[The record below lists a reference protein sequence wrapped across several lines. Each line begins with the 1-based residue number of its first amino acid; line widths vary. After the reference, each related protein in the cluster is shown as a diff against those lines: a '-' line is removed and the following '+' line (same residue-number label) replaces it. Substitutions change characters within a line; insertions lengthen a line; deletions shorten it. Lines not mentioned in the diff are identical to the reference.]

1 MNTTALVFGFI
12 FSLFVLSSS
21 AFGQEKEP
29 TDGKIE
35 IDYRPE
41 SIAPY
46 KERRQNWGFV
56 FGVAAEQIL
65 PTKFRS
71 KIDTNPYSAL
81 FADSPMNAGQLELG
95 LKYNFMLG
103 SLGASVIYGNG
114 GAQTGKINDGRT
126 LNLTKKAIQLTY
138 TMDNL
143 FNTPFV
149 APYGGA
155 QFVTWDWVEYSSNP
169 GIKESGSTQVTGGI
183 TAGLLFQLDWLV
195 PDEALLARD
204 SSGIENTF
212 LDLFVTQY
220 NASEGTTDQNFQTD
234 LNYGVGLKVEY

>member
-1 MNTTALVFGFI
+1 MTLVPFFI
-12 FSLFVLSSS
+12 FCICALSSF
-21 AFGQEKEP
+21 AFGQEEEA

-35 IDYRPE
+35 IDYPVE
-41 SIAPY
+41 TEASY
-46 KERRQNWGFV
+46 KERRQNWGFI

-71 KIDTNPYSAL
+71 KIDTNPYSTL

-103 SLGASVIYGNG
+103 SIGASVLYGNG
-114 GAQTGKINDGRT
+114 GAQNGKINDGRS
-126 LNLTKKAIQLTY
+126 LNLTKKAVQLTY

-143 FNTPFV
+143 FDTPYA

-155 QFVTWDWVEYSSNP
+155 QVVTWDWVEYSNNP

-183 TAGLLFQLDWLV
+183 TVGMLFQLDWLV
-195 PDEALLARD
+195 PNEALEARN
-204 SSGIENTF
+204 SSGVENTF
-212 LDLFVTQY
+212 LDVFVTQY
-220 NASEGTTDQNFQTD
+220 NASDGKADQNFQTG